1 MAIDY
6 DEIADGALEAIEE
19 AGQAVTLNIP
29 GSGGGY
35 VPGVGVVP
43 ANPATTAQGIGV
55 LLDYTQREIDGTVIQ
70 HGDQKLL
77 LAPQIAA
84 TPSTAHAVTAMHL
97 GVSKT
102 FTVKSVGA
110 VAPAG
115 VPALYILQ
123 LRGV

>member
-6 DEIADGALEAIEE
+6 DEIAAGALEAIEE

-29 GSGGGY
+29 GTGGGY

-43 ANPATTAQGIGV
+43 ANPATTAEGIGV

-84 TPSTAHAVTAMHL
+84 TPSTAHTVTAMHL
-97 GVSKT
+97 GQSKT
-102 FTVKSVGA
+102 FTVKHVGA
-110 VAPAG
+110 VAPAWQP
-115 VPALYILQ
+115 VLYILQ

>member
-35 VPGVGVVP
+35 IPGQGVVP
-43 ANPATTAQGIGV
+43 ANPATTAEGIGV
-55 LLDYTQREIDGTVIQ
+55 LLDYKQHEIDGTTIM

-77 LAPQIAA
+77 LAPQIAVVP
-84 TPSTAHAVTAMHL
+84 TTTHTVTAMHL

-102 FTVKSVGA
+102 FTVKNVGA

-115 VPALYILQ
+115 VPVLYILQ

>member
-6 DEIADGALEAIEE
+6 DEIAADALEAIEE

-35 VPGVGVVP
+35 VPGQGVVP
-43 ANPATTAQGIGV
+43 ANPATTAEGIGV

-77 LAPQIAA
+77 LAPQIAV
-84 TPSTAHAVTAMHL
+84 TPSTAHTVTVVHL
-97 GVSKT
+97 GIAKT

-115 VPALYILQ
+115 APVLFILQ
-123 LRGV
+123 LRGA

>member
-6 DEIADGALEAIEE
+6 DEIAAGALEAIEE

-43 ANPATTAQGIGV
+43 ANPATTAQGVGV

-84 TPSTAHAVTAMHL
+84 IPTTGHTITAMHL
-97 GVSKT
+97 GESKT
-102 FTVKSVGA
+102 FTVKDVAA

-115 VPALYILQ
+115 APVLYTLQ
-123 LRGV
+123 LRGA

>member
-6 DEIADGALEAIEE
+6 DEIAADALTAIEE
-19 AGQAVTLNIP
+19 AGQVVTLNIP
-29 GSGGGY
+29 GTGGGY

-43 ANPATTAQGIGV
+43 ANPATTAGGIGV
-55 LLDYTQREIDGTVIQ
+55 LLDYTQREIDGTNIM

-84 TPSTAHAVTAMHL
+84 APSTAHTVTAMHL
-97 GVSKT
+97 GQGKT
-102 FTVKSVGA
+102 FSIKHVEA

-115 VPALYILQ
+115 QPVLYILQ

>member
-6 DEIADGALEAIEE
+6 DEIAADALAAIED

-29 GSGGGY
+29 ASGGGY
-35 VPGVGVVP
+35 VPGLGVVP
-43 ANPATTAQGIGV
+43 VNPSTTAEGIGV
-55 LLDYTQREIDGTVIQ
+55 LLDYTQREIDGTKIM

-77 LAPQIAA
+77 LAPQIAV
-84 TPSTAHAVTAMHL
+84 TPSTVHTVTVMHL

-102 FTVKSVGA
+102 FTVKDVGA

-115 VPALYILQ
+115 VPVLYIIQ

>member
-6 DEIADGALEAIEE
+6 DEIAADALTAIEE

-29 GSGGGY
+29 GTGGGY

-43 ANPATTAQGIGV
+43 ANPPTTAEGIGV
-55 LLDYTQREIDGTVIQ
+55 LLDYTQREIDGTTIM

-77 LAPQIAA
+77 LAPQIEAIP
-84 TPSTAHAVTAMHL
+84 TTAHTVTVMHL
-97 GVSKT
+97 GQSKT
-102 FTVKSVGA
+102 FTVKHVGA

-115 VPALYILQ
+115 QPVLYILQ

>member
-6 DEIADGALEAIEE
+6 DEIAADALTAIEE

-29 GSGGGY
+29 GTGGGY

-43 ANPATTAQGIGV
+43 ANPATTAEGIGV
-55 LLDYTQREIDGTVIQ
+55 LLDYTQREIDGTIIQ
-70 HGDQKLL
+70 YGDQKLL
-77 LAPQIAA
+77 LAPQIEVIP
-84 TPSTAHAVTAMHL
+84 TTAHTVTAMHL
-97 GVSKT
+97 GQSKT
-102 FTVKSVGA
+102 FTVKNVGA

-115 VPALYILQ
+115 QPVLYIVQ

>member
-6 DEIADGALEAIEE
+6 DEIAADALAAIEE
-19 AGQAVTLNIP
+19 AGQVVTLDIP
-29 GSGGGY
+29 GTGGGY

-43 ANPATTAQGIGV
+43 ANPATTAEGIGV
-55 LLDYTQREIDGTVIQ
+55 LLDYTQREIDGTNIQ

-77 LAPQIAA
+77 LAPQIEAI
-84 TPSTAHAVTAMHL
+84 PSTMHTVTAMHL
-97 GVSKT
+97 GESKT
-102 FTVKSVGA
+102 FSIKHVAA

-115 VPALYILQ
+115 QPVLYIVQ

>member
-6 DEIADGALEAIEE
+6 DEIAAGALEAIEE

-29 GSGGGY
+29 GSGGDY

-43 ANPATTAQGIGV
+43 ANPATTAEGIGV
-55 LLDYTQREIDGTVIQ
+55 LLDYTQREIDGTTIM

-77 LAPQIAA
+77 LAPQIAV
-84 TPSTAHAVTAMHL
+84 TPSTAHTVTAMHL
-97 GVSKT
+97 GQSKT
-102 FTVKSVGA
+102 FSVKNVGA

-115 VPALYILQ
+115 QPVLYILQ

>member
-6 DEIADGALEAIEE
+6 DEIAADALAAIEE

-29 GSGGGY
+29 GTGGGY
-35 VPGVGVVP
+35 TPGVGVMP
-43 ANPATTAQGIGV
+43 ANPATTAEGIGV

-77 LAPQIAA
+77 LAPQIAV
-84 TPSTAHAVTAMHL
+84 TPSTAHTVTAMHL

-102 FTVKSVGA
+102 FTVKNVGA

-115 VPALYILQ
+115 VPALYIVQ

>member
-6 DEIADGALEAIEE
+6 DEIATDALESIED
-19 AGQAVTLNIP
+19 AGQSVTLNIP
-29 GSGGGY
+29 GTGGGY

-43 ANPATTAQGIGV
+43 GEPATTADGVGV
-55 LLDYTQREIDGTVIQ
+55 LLDYTQREIDGTSIM

-77 LAPQIAA
+77 LAPQIDAIP
-84 TPSTAHAVTAMHL
+84 TTAHTVTAMHL
-97 GVSKT
+97 GETKT
-102 FTVKSVGA
+102 FTVKHVAA

-115 VPALYILQ
+115 QPVLYILQ

>member
-6 DEIADGALEAIEE
+6 DEIAADALAAIED

-29 GSGGGY
+29 DTGGGY

-43 ANPATTAQGIGV
+43 TWTTQDGVGV
-55 LLDYTQREIDGTVIQ
+55 LLDYTQREIYGTAIQ

-77 LAPQIAA
+77 LAPQIGV
-84 TPSTAHAVTAMHL
+84 TPSTAHTVTVAHL
-97 GVSKT
+97 GMTKV
-102 FTVKSVGA
+102 FTVKNVGA

-115 VPALYILQ
+115 APVLFILQ
-123 LRGV
+123 LRGA

>member
-6 DEIADGALEAIEE
+6 DEIAAGALAAIEE

-29 GSGGGY
+29 GTGGGY
-35 VPGVGVVP
+35 TPGVGVVP
-43 ANPATTAQGIGV
+43 ANPATTAEGIGV
-55 LLDYTQREIDGTVIQ
+55 LLDYTQREIDGTTIM

-77 LAPQIAA
+77 LAPQIEAI
-84 TPSTAHAVTAMHL
+84 PSTAHTVTAMHF
-97 GVSKT
+97 GESKT
-102 FTVKSVGA
+102 FSIKHVAA

-115 VPALYILQ
+115 QPVLYIVQ

>member
-1 MAIDY
+1 MTIDY
-6 DEIADGALEAIEE
+6 DEIAADALEAIQE

-35 VPGVGVVP
+35 IPGQGVVP
-43 ANPATTAQGIGV
+43 ANPATTAEGIGV
-55 LLDYTQREIDGTVIQ
+55 LLDYTQREIDGTVIK

-77 LAPQIAA
+77 LAPQIEVVP
-84 TPSTAHAVTAMHL
+84 TTAHTVTAMHL

-102 FTVKSVGA
+102 FSIKHVTA

-115 VPALYILQ
+115 QPVLYILQ
-123 LRGV
+123 LRGA

>member
-1 MAIDY
+1 MTIDY
-6 DEIADGALEAIEE
+6 DEIAADALTAIEE
-19 AGQAVTLNIP
+19 AGQVVTLNIP
-29 GSGGGY
+29 GTGGGY

-43 ANPATTAQGIGV
+43 AEPATTAEGVGV
-55 LLDYTQREIDGTVIQ
+55 LLDYTQREIDGTTIM

-84 TPSTAHAVTAMHL
+84 TPSTAHTVTAMHL
-97 GVSKT
+97 GVNKT
-102 FTVKSVGA
+102 FTVKHVAA

-115 VPALYILQ
+115 QPVLYIVQ

>member
-6 DEIADGALEAIEE
+6 DEIAADALAAIEE

-43 ANPATTAQGIGV
+43 ANPAMTAEGIGV
-55 LLDYTQREIDGTVIQ
+55 LLDYAQREIDGTNIQ

-77 LAPQIAA
+77 LAPQIEAIP
-84 TPSTAHAVTAMHL
+84 TTEHTVTVMHL
-97 GVSKT
+97 GESKT
-102 FTVKSVGA
+102 FSIKHVAA

-115 VPALYILQ
+115 VPVLYILQ